1 MASTINADKGLV
13 TGITGIVQTADNTG
27 NLTLQANGVSVLT
40 IDTSNTLAVTGL
52 VSATGNITGGNI
64 LTVGIMSSTGNAIYG
79 NILTVGLISATSTI
93 TSAANVIGGNITT
106 VGLIT
111 ATGNVTGGNIQTAGL
126 ITATGNVTGGNI
138 RTVGV
143 VSATGNIN
151 AGNISV
157 VGALSTAAKGITAAS
172 LPTGSVLQVAWTN
185 WTGGY
190 TATSATNV
198 DFTGFSA
205 TFTPLYATSKV
216 LIIVSAGVNFICDG
230 VVYIKRNGT
239 IVKDTWFGS
248 SRQDDQYDYPQATQ
262 TYLDSPATTSTITYQ
277 MGGRAPGC
285 AGTIR
290 FGASD
295 NSSSILFMEIAA

>member
-1 MASTINADKGLV
+1 MPSTINADRGIV
-13 TGITGIVQTADNTG
+13 SGITGIVQTADNTG

-40 IDTSNTLAVTGL
+40 VDTSNAVSVTGL
-52 VSATGNITGGNI
+52 VSASGNLTGGN
-64 LTVGIMSSTGNAIYG
+64 
-79 NILTVGLISATSTI
+79 LI
-93 TSAANVIGGNITT
+93 
-106 VGLIT
+106 
-111 ATGNVTGGNIQTAGL
+111 TAGL
-126 ITATGNVTGGNI
+126 ITATGNVQAGNI
-138 RTVGV
+138 RTTGI

-157 VGALSTAAKGITAAS
+157 AGALATAAKGITAAS

-185 WTGGY
+185 WNGAY
-190 TATSATNV
+190 TATSTTNV

-205 TFTPLYATSKV
+205 TFTPLSATSKV

-239 IVKDTWFGS
+239 IVKDNWFGS
-248 SRQDDQYDYPQATQ
+248 SRNDDQYDYPQATQ

-295 NSSSILFMEIAA
+295 NSSSIVFMEISA

>member
-1 MASTINADKGLV
+1 MPSTINADRGIV
-13 TGITGIVQTADNTG
+13 SGITGIVQTADNTG

-40 IDTSNTLAVTGL
+40 VDTSNAVSVTGL
-52 VSATGNITGGNI
+52 VSATGNITGGNV
-64 LTVGIMSSTGNAIYG
+64 LTAGVMSSTGNAIHG
-79 NILTVGLISATSTI
+79 NILTAGIVS
-93 TSAANVIGGNITT
+93 V
-106 VGLIT
+106 
-111 ATGNVTGGNIQTAGL
+111 TGNVQA
-126 ITATGNVTGGNI
+126 GNI
-138 RTVGV
+138 RTTGI

-157 VGALSTAAKGITAAS
+157 AGALATAAKGITAAS

-185 WTGGY
+185 WNGAY
-190 TATSATNV
+190 TATSTTNV

-205 TFTPLYATSKV
+205 TFTPLSATSKV

-239 IVKDTWFGS
+239 IVKDNWFGS
-248 SRQDDQYDYPQATQ
+248 SRNDDQYDYPQATQ

-295 NSSSILFMEIAA
+295 NSSSIVFMEISA